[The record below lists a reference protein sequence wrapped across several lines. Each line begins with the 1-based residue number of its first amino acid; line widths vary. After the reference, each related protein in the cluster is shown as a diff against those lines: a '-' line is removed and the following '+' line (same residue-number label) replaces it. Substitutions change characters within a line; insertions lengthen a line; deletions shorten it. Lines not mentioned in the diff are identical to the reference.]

1 MVTLA
6 PSQSYFLHVCMSIN
20 RDTPREIILL
30 TPIEPKQCWESTD
43 RRTKSGCRK
52 EQEPD
57 PGSPLKSQSQ
67 FFKLPI
73 RATGRIKYEQQ
84 WLFWLQ
90 PMQSPPRFL
99 SLHIRM
105 VDWGSSA
112 LEAGAQ
118 RAGRAKRNAAMNCF
132 MLSVV
137 GHDYVRTEGIAC
149 VEDAS
154 QESMVRS
161 SQEAFIDFSHGCNYR
176 ERISPDMLFLLL
188 DHDRR
193 HDPQSCSSRIH
204 EMESGGYRE
213 APDLFLAARSRAYV
227 RPFVVA
233 WQKRSTV
240 LSFTEDRHSGSR
252 RYQLSRA
259 SQLLH
264 TKDKL
269 LSAIQ
274 GSRLVRLRC

>member
-6 PSQSYFLHVCMSIN
+6 PSQSYFLHLCVSIN

-73 RATGRIKYEQQ
+73 RTTGRIKYEQQ

-112 LEAGAQ
+112 LAAGAQ
-118 RAGRAKRNAAMNCF
+118 RAGRAKRKAAMNCF

-137 GHDYVRTEGIAC
+137 GHDYVRREGIAC
-149 VEDAS
+149 VENAS
-154 QESMVRS
+154 QNSIARG
-161 SQEAFIDFSHGCNYR
+161 SQDAFIDFPHGCNYR
-176 ERISPDMLFLLL
+176 ERVALDPDDVSPDAFVCLIMIAGT
-188 DHDRR
+188 
-193 HDPQSCSSRIH
+193 SRSHAVPEYTKWKAADLGKPPIFF
-204 EMESGGYRE
+204 SR
-213 APDLFLAARSRAYV
+213 PDLELM
-227 RPFVVA
+227 
-233 WQKRSTV
+233 
-240 LSFTEDRHSGSR
+240 
-252 RYQLSRA
+252 
-259 SQLLH
+259 
-264 TKDKL
+264 
-269 LSAIQ
+269 
-274 GSRLVRLRC
+274 